1 MNELRVRALIAEDE
15 APARESL
22 RAYLAAAPWVEVVA
36 EAVDGRSA
44 LALAEEHRPDL
55 LFLDVRLPEL
65 SGLEVARQIRHP
77 AEIIFTTAYDRF
89 AVAAFEIGALD
100 YLVKPF
106 GQERLAAALARLRA
120 RMEQSPAP
128 SSAGDRARSS
138 LSSGPLTRLFV
149 RHGDRIVP
157 IPVEGIRRIQAQGDY
172 AEVHA
177 AEGVF
182 LMHVT
187 LSELAARLDAGE
199 VPAGAPLP
207 HRQPRRGR
215 APAALRRP
223 PARDPPAGRH
233 DRRREPR
240 RLGGAA
246 AAGALTFRASR
257 GARRPSGRRSA
268 GAERRPSAD
277 TP

>member
-22 RAYLAAAPWVEVVA
+22 RAYLAAAPWVAVVA

-55 LFLDVRLPEL
+55 LFLDVRLPEV

-177 AEGVF
+177 AEGVY

-187 LSELAARLDAGE
+187 LSELAARLDAAKFRQ
-199 VPAGAPLP
+199 V
-207 HRQPRRGR
+207 HRSHIVNLDAVEHLQPFDDRRLAIRLRDGTTVVASR
-215 APAALRRP
+215 AASEELRRL
-223 PARDPPAGRH
+223 AR
-233 DRRREPR
+233 
-240 RLGGAA
+240 
-246 AAGALTFRASR
+246 
-257 GARRPSGRRSA
+257 
-268 GAERRPSAD
+268 
-277 TP
+277 